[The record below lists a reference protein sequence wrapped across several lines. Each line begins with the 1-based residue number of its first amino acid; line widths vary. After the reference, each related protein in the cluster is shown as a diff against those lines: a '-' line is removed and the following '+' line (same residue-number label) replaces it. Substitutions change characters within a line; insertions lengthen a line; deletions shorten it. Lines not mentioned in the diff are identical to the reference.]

1 MGFTRLSSSGV
12 VAVKGHWAT
21 MLHGATQAAISAKT
35 RQEASA
41 PRRAAGAGHGKA
53 TLAKNKE
60 ALAKA
65 LANIPASTAP
75 HASNSEVTPANATAN
90 RARLNA
96 LLADND

>member
-1 MGFTRLSSSGV
+1 MDFRLIAASGSL
-12 VAVKGHWAT
+12 GRGRW
-21 MLHGATQAAISAKT
+21 GAMMQSAIAAKMRQDAAGAK
-35 RQEASA
+35 
-41 PRRAAGAGHGKA
+41 PRAAGSGNGKA

-65 LANIPASTAP
+65 LANIPASRAP
-75 HASNSEVTPANATAN
+75 HASSSKVTPANATAN